1 MTPVV
6 VLVSWLVLVQGQV
19 VAPSPS
25 PPPAHNQTR
34 GRGRGRGRGAVTR
47 RSGVAPHRAEC
58 GWVCGD
64 ECFVAD
70 MICDSFEQCDDNSD
84 EGRAPHQGCNL
95 FPESGCWS
103 HRGRRHYKVRSVLSN
118 ILPITQACY
127 LDNVVSTFQ
136 CDRTGECFPSAHEAA
151 ACEAGGSSSQRPS
164 RSCQVAGAEA
174 GWRCG
179 DGRCISALQV

>member
-1 MTPVV
+1 MTPVL

-19 VAPSPS
+19 APS

-34 GRGRGRGRGAVTR
+34 GRGAVTR
-47 RSGVAPHRAEC
+47 RSGVTPHRAEC

-103 HRGRRHYKVRSVLSN
+103 HRGRRHYKVSSVFPN
-118 ILPITQACY
+118 ILPSKFDHSM
-127 LDNVVSTFQ
+127 LS
-136 CDRTGECFPSAHEAA
+136 
-151 ACEAGGSSSQRPS
+151 
-164 RSCQVAGAEA
+164 
-174 GWRCG
+174 
-179 DGRCISALQV
+179 

>member
-1 MTPVV
+1 MKVMTPVV
-6 VLVSWLVLVQGQV
+6 VLVSWLVLVKGQV

-25 PPPAHNQTR
+25 SPPPAHNQT
-34 GRGRGRGRGAVTR
+34 RGRGRGAVTR

-103 HRGRRHYKVRSVLSN
+103 HRGRRHYKVGLVFELHKIMIYPQYGCTQSN
-118 ILPITQACY
+118 ILPDGWKMY
-127 LDNVVSTFQ
+127 F
-136 CDRTGECFPSAHEAA
+136 FP
-151 ACEAGGSSSQRPS
+151 
-164 RSCQVAGAEA
+164 
-174 GWRCG
+174 
-179 DGRCISALQV
+179 L